1 MGYRCPVCGDPQ
13 ADGVHLA
20 NHLAFTAMV
29 RGGEHED
36 WLDEHVPDW
45 AARGEDGL
53 AAAVTEL
60 ADSAEYPQV
69 FEDTTGNH
77 DHERGQA
84 HDHGEAHGHGEA
96 HRHGEAH
103 DHGRAGDAAGVDSLP
118 VDVQAVDNVEMDE
131 EAAEMLAEAR
141 EMTRERRSS
150 ADEDTG
156 AADESDGTDG
166 PGGSDE
172 RGEES

>member
-77 DHERGQA
+77 DYERGN
-84 HDHGEAHGHGEA
+84 AHGNE
-96 HRHGEAH
+96 EAH
-103 DHGRAGDAAGVDSLP
+103 DHGRAGDAMGADSLP

>member
-1 MGYRCPVCGDPQ
+1 MG
-13 ADGVHLA
+13 A
-20 NHLAFTAMV
+20 
-29 RGGEHED
+29 
-36 WLDEHVPDW
+36 
-45 AARGEDGL
+45 
-53 AAAVTEL
+53 
-60 ADSAEYPQV
+60 
-69 FEDTTGNH
+69 
-77 DHERGQA
+77 
-84 HDHGEAHGHGEA
+84 
-96 HRHGEAH
+96 
-103 DHGRAGDAAGVDSLP
+103 DSLP

>member
-36 WLDEHVPDW
+36 WLGEHVPDW
-45 AARGEDGL
+45 ASRGEDGL

-77 DHERGQA
+77 DYERGNA
-84 HDHGEAHGHGEA
+84 HGNEEAYDHGH
-96 HRHGEAH
+96 
-103 DHGRAGDAAGVDSLP
+103 AGDAMGADSLP
-118 VDVQAVDNVEMDE
+118 VDVQAVDNVEMDK

>member
-53 AAAVTEL
+53 AAAVTDL

-69 FEDTTGNH
+69 FDDTTGNH
-77 DHERGQA
+77 NYERGQA
-84 HDHGEAHGHGEA
+84 HG
-96 HRHGEAH
+96 HGEAH
-103 DHGRAGDAAGVDSLP
+103 DHGRAGDAMGADSLP

-156 AADESDGTDG
+156 AADESDRTDG

>member
-36 WLDEHVPDW
+36 WLGEHVPDW
-45 AARGEDGL
+45 ASRGEDGL

-77 DHERGQA
+77 DYERGNAHGNEKA
-84 HDHGEAHGHGEA
+84 HDHGH
-96 HRHGEAH
+96 
-103 DHGRAGDAAGVDSLP
+103 AGDAMGADSLP

>member
-45 AARGEDGL
+45 ASRGEDGL

-77 DHERGQA
+77 DYERGN
-84 HDHGEAHGHGEA
+84 AHGNE
-96 HRHGEAH
+96 EAH
-103 DHGRAGDAAGVDSLP
+103 DHGHAGDAMGADSLP

>member
-60 ADSAEYPQV
+60 ADSTEYPQV
-69 FEDTTGNH
+69 FDDTTGT
-77 DHERGQA
+77 HERGQA
-84 HDHGEAHGHGEA
+84 HG
-96 HRHGEAH
+96 HGEAH
-103 DHGRAGDAAGVDSLP
+103 DHGRAGDETGADSLP